1 MKKKADNTGRRQ
13 FLKNAAV
20 AAGLAAAA
28 GTSGLRWVRGA
39 APEPGA
45 VALTT
50 GQDRADNVFRALGL
64 VKEDIRN
71 SIKGR
76 RVILKPNNVSI
87 TRQLAVT
94 HAECLEGT
102 LEFLKSIGIDQV
114 TIAESTATGTALQ
127 GFESFGYLPLQ
138 KKYNIEFMDLDDEG
152 YEITYLFDQKK
163 FQPIPIRLSRVL
175 LNRDENFIISA
186 AMLKTHDRVV
196 STLSLKNIV
205 FAAPLKDKGFTW
217 GRDRKPGSRS
227 DKPAAHGSG
236 HRATNFNI
244 FTMASR
250 LHPDLSVI
258 DGYRGMEGNGPT
270 GGDPVEHRVAIAGT
284 DWLAADRVGL
294 ELMGLDFEKVGYLN
308 YCARAGYGQGDLGK
322 IRVLG
327 ERYADHRRTYRMS
340 DTIEKQLLWRKDAV
354 VS

>member
-1 MKKKADNTGRRQ
+1 MKKYSGVTERRE
-13 FLKNAAV
+13 FLRKSIT

-28 GTSGLRWVRGA
+28 GTGGLRWAKGA
-39 APEPGA
+39 VPEPGS

-50 GQDRADNVFRALGL
+50 GQDRADKVFRALEL
-64 VKEDIRN
+64 VKQDILD
-71 SIKGR
+71 SVKGR
-76 RVILKPNNVSI
+76 RVIIKPNNVSI
-87 TRQLAVT
+87 TRQLAAT
-94 HAECLEGT
+94 HVECLEGT
-102 LEFLKSIGIDQV
+102 LEFLKSIGIEKV
-114 TIAESTATGTALQ
+114 TIAESTATGTAMQ
-127 GFESFGYLPLQ
+127 GFESFGYPALQ

-175 LNRDENFIISA
+175 LNREENFIISA

-205 FAAPLKDKGFTW
+205 FAAPLKDKGFAW
-217 GRDRKPGSRS
+217 GRDRKPGTRS

-250 LHPDLSVI
+250 LYPDLSVI
-258 DGYRGMEGNGPT
+258 DGYQGMEGNGPT
-270 GGDPVEHRVAIAGT
+270 GGDPVEHRVAVAGT

-294 ELMGLDFEKVGYLN
+294 ELMGLDFSKVGYLN
-308 YCARAGYGQGDLGK
+308 YCARAGYGQGDLEK

-327 ERYADHRRTYRMS
+327 EIPADHRRVYRLS
-340 DTIEKQLLWRKDAV
+340 DSVDKQLLWREEAV